1 MVDSLDIAE
10 VARRTGLTSRA
21 LRFYEARGLV
31 TPLRSFNGR
40 RHYGPAELERIHQIV
55 MLKRAGLALSDIAR
69 LTASRPIDLAQL
81 VDAKLTAIDEQ
92 SAALDDMR
100 ALLTTIKSRIERSE
114 PIDVATFCSLIQQRD
129 IVMTDANAAWA
140 AITDRYMSD
149 EAKADFAKAMP
160 QLGDAF
166 DQQQAAADWRAL
178 GDRIKAALPMD
189 PASDEALAFVREWF
203 ALLAPFSAVA
213 TPAMWDGSRA
223 MYADI
228 DKWQGKTAADPGFD
242 GEVWRFI
249 NAATTAALAAGH
261 SIDGL
266 PSWLGAAQQGG
277 AGA

>member
-1 MVDSLDIAE
+1 MADSLDIAE
-10 VARRTGLTSRA
+10 VARRTGLTARA

-31 TPLRSFNGR
+31 TPLRSYNGR
-40 RHYGPAELERIHQIV
+40 RHYGPAELERVHQIV

-69 LTASRPIDLAQL
+69 MNARRPIDLPQL
-81 VDAKLTAIDEQ
+81 VDAKLAAIAEQ
-92 SAALDDMR
+92 AAALDEAR
-100 ALLTTIKSRIERSE
+100 ELLLTIKSRIDRSE
-114 PIDVATFCSLIQQRD
+114 PIDVATFCSLIQQKD
-129 IVMTDANAAWA
+129 IVMTDSNQAWA
-140 AITDRYMSD
+140 TITDRYMS
-149 EAKADFAKAMP
+149 EQAKADFAKTMP

-166 DQQQAAADWRAL
+166 DQQKASADWRDL

-228 DKWQGKTAADPGFD
+228 DNWQGKSAADPGFD
-242 GEVWRFI
+242 GEVWRFV
-249 NAATTAALAAGH
+249 NVATSVAIQAGH

-266 PSWLGAAQQGG
+266 PKWFAGSGKGG
-277 AGA
+277 AE